1 MSLDLH
7 DQRVKLTPEA
17 HCALGAE
24 SRVTGKDRSELC
36 REILHE
42 WAMRKIHV
50 AKLTLHN
57 LDCEG
62 ISWHPGDKCP

>member
-7 DQRVKLTPEA
+7 DQRIKLTPEA

-24 SRVTGKDRSELC
+24 MRVTGKDRSEIC

-42 WAMRKIHV
+42 WAMKKIH
-50 AKLTLHN
+50 AARLTMHL
-57 LDCEG
+57 LECEG
-62 ISWHPGDKCP
+62 IVGHKGDRSP

>member
-24 SRVTGKDRSELC
+24 ARISGKDRSELC

-42 WAMRKIHV
+42 WAMRRIHA
-50 AKLTLHN
+50 AKLTMHL
-57 LDCEG
+57 LECEG
-62 ISWHPGDKCP
+62 ISGRAGDSKP